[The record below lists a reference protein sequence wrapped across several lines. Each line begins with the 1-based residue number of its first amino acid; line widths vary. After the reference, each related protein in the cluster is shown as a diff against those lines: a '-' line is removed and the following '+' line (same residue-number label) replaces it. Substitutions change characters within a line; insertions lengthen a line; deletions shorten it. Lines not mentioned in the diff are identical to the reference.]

1 MDQTIDRR
9 NFVAGAAAAAAG
21 ASLAFLGKN
30 SQAALAAE
38 DVSWDEECDVLVVGT
53 GYAGLAAAY
62 EAKKA
67 GADVKLIEKLEVP
80 GGNSMVAD
88 GDIAVCGSQAQKE
101 QGVDDSIDTF
111 IHDMQ
116 VAGLFLNDVEK
127 CRVIAEKSN
136 ETWEWTRD
144 VLGVEW
150 QTDDDGSVTLLPY
163 GGHSKRRTIH
173 PVVGHGSATVLP
185 LIDKLEEIGVE
196 IEFGRMFARL
206 VKDESGRVV
215 GAEIRDGFSGNDV
228 NTGTPCYVKAARSV
242 VLASGGFS
250 RDVTWRKQHDPRL
263 DESVDCTNAAG
274 ATAEGLCAAI
284 ECGALPVHLDWI
296 QCGPWCS
303 PDEPGYGVAATWI
316 DATAPFSP
324 DINVLTG
331 RRCVNELTDRKR
343 FCDTIFEIGEPLVQI
358 ACEAN
363 VPEWARASLDAGI
376 EAGVTKV
383 YDDLDAVIEDYGL
396 PKDEFLAQLE
406 EYNGY
411 VEAKNDEQFGKAIPE
426 EAQPIVE
433 PPFYITRRWPKVHH
447 TMGGVK
453 TDLDCRVLDVR
464 LQPIC
469 GLYAAGEVAG
479 GIHGACR
486 LGSCATADCL
496 VNGRIAGQQ
505 AAALEPWE

>member
-215 GAEIRDGFSGNDV
+215 GAEMRDGFSGNDV
-228 NTGTPCYVKAARSV
+228 NTGTPCYVKAARGV

-316 DATAPFSP
+316 DAHGALLARHQRPDRPPLRERAHRPQTLLRHDLRDRRAPGADRLRGQRP
-324 DINVLTG
+324 RVGARLARRRHRGRGHQGLRRPG
-331 RRCVNELTDRKR
+331 RRRSRT
-343 FCDTIFEIGEPLVQI
+343 T
-358 ACEAN
+358 ACPRTSSSRSSRSTTATSR
-363 VPEWARASLDAGI
+363 PKTTSSSARPS
-376 EAGVTKV
+376 
-383 YDDLDAVIEDYGL
+383 
-396 PKDEFLAQLE
+396 P
-406 EYNGY
+406 
-411 VEAKNDEQFGKAIPE
+411 
-426 EAQPIVE
+426 
-433 PPFYITRRWPKVHH
+433 RRRSPSSSRPS
-447 TMGGVK
+447 TS
-453 TDLDCRVLDVR
+453 
-464 LQPIC
+464 P
-469 GLYAAGEVAG
+469 AAGPR
-479 GIHGACR
+479 C
-486 LGSCATADCL
+486 TTPW
-496 VNGRIAGQQ
+496 
-505 AAALEPWE
+505 AA